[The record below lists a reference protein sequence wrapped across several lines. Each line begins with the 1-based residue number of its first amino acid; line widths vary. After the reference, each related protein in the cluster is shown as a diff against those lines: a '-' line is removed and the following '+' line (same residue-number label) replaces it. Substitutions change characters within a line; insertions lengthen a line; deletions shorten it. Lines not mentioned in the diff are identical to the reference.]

1 MKQFPVSNFFVT
13 THSSGPLCCVRFS
26 LHHMGLSFLQF
37 SSSSESHNLIRAH
50 HCSRKMLYFLLVFL
64 QWSLLFCLTFLLQ
77 FLFTPFFS
85 LIYSILTPSFAPL
98 PSVSSKGDPMKVF
111 NCSEMPTVSWT
122 KWLSRLVSWHESLIH
137 FSSSLFAVIQKLSVS
152 GESWTHSQTHF
163 ISLFF
168 DSSRLYIIEAV
179 KMSD

>member
-1 MKQFPVSNFFVT
+1 MKQFLYPISLLQHTLVVF
-13 THSSGPLCCVRFS
+13 CVVLDFPS
-26 LHHMGLSFLQF
+26 TIWTSHFCSFLLLLRAII
-37 SSSSESHNLIRAH
+37 SSVPITA
-50 HCSRKMLYFLLVFL
+50 VAVVP
-64 QWSLLFCLTFLLQ
+64 SLLSDISLTVSFYS
-77 FLFTPFFS
+77 FPFFS
-85 LIYSILTPSFAPL
+85 LIYSVLTPSFAPL

-168 DSSRLYIIEAV
+168 ESSRLYIIEAV